1 MYAPIFLFPV
11 DLCKFYFQRAA
22 FSTVPCP
29 FASCPKKAK
38 LFTEAIKMK
47 MLVTK
52 LSKGKYANE
61 VQLFA
66 EVISNDNVKLMGEM
80 IALQALRN
88 VMPFDFEVVSKL
100 YNGLVKDLNRI
111 KNIDYTITDGYDY
124 AQLAICFLYQF
135 KGHYVSDIF
144 GKDRQGKYISIKTA
158 CYRAVDREL
167 LHFRRKIAHNRQIDF
182 GHNKKD
188 IPDPRDCFADKDED
202 YAKADALIEKL
213 HLTKPEIQTLNCYMS
228 GMKQSEA
235 ATALGITIF
244 GVKYRKLRIRQKY
257 AMYIGV

>member
-1 MYAPIFLFPV
+1 
-11 DLCKFYFQRAA
+11 
-22 FSTVPCP
+22 
-29 FASCPKKAK
+29 
-38 LFTEAIKMK
+38 MK

-61 VQLFA
+61 GQLFS
-66 EVISNDNVKLMGEM
+66 EPISDDNVKLMGEM

-88 VMPFDFEVVSKL
+88 VMPYDFEVVSKL

-135 KGHYVSDIF
+135 KGMYVSDIY
-144 GKDRQGKYISIKTA
+144 GKDKSGKYISIKTA
-158 CYRAVDREL
+158 CYRAVDKEL
-167 LHFRRKIAHNRQIDF
+167 LHFRRKIARNRQIDIC
-182 GHNKKD
+182 HNKKD
-188 IPDPRDCFADKDED
+188 IPDPRDCFADKNED
-202 YAKADALIEKL
+202 YAKADALIAKL
-213 HLTKPEIQTLNCYMS
+213 HLTEPEIQTINCYMS

-235 ATALGITIF
+235 AAALGITIF

-257 AMYIGV
+257 NTYAKTLLTT

>member
-1 MYAPIFLFPV
+1 
-11 DLCKFYFQRAA
+11 
-22 FSTVPCP
+22 
-29 FASCPKKAK
+29 
-38 LFTEAIKMK
+38 MK

-61 VQLFA
+61 GQLFS
-66 EVISNDNVKLMGEM
+66 EPISDDNVKLMGEM

-88 VMPFDFEVVSKL
+88 VMPYDFEVVSKL

-135 KGHYVSDIF
+135 KGMYVSDIY
-144 GKDRQGKYISIKTA
+144 GKDKSGKYITVKTA
-158 CYRAVDREL
+158 CYRAVDKEL
-167 LHFRRKIAHNRQIDF
+167 LHFRREIAHNRQIDF
-182 GHNKKD
+182 IHNKKD
-188 IPDPRDCFADKDED
+188 IPDPRDCFADKNED
-202 YAKADALIEKL
+202 YERADKLLKDL
-213 HLTKPEIQTLNCYMS
+213 HLTEPETQTLNCYMN

-235 ATALGITIF
+235 AKELGITIF

-257 AMYIGV
+257 NTYAKTLLPT

>member
-1 MYAPIFLFPV
+1 
-11 DLCKFYFQRAA
+11 
-22 FSTVPCP
+22 
-29 FASCPKKAK
+29 
-38 LFTEAIKMK
+38 

-52 LSKGKYANE
+52 LSHGKYRNE
-61 VQLFA
+61 GELFA
-66 EVISNDNVKLMGEM
+66 EPISDNNVKLMGEM

-135 KGHYVSDIF
+135 KGMYVDDVY
-144 GKDRQGKYISIKTA
+144 GKDKSGKYITIKTA
-158 CYRAVDREL
+158 CYRAVDKEL
-167 LHFRRKIAHNRQIDF
+167 LHFRREIAHNRQIDF
-182 GHNKKD
+182 IHNKKD
-188 IPDPRDCFADKDED
+188 IPDPRDCFADKNED
-202 YAKADALIEKL
+202 YERADKLLKDL
-213 HLTKPEIQTLNCYMS
+213 HLTEPETQTLNCYMN

-235 ATALGITIF
+235 AKELGITIF

-257 AMYIGV
+257 HAYEKTLLTT

>member
-1 MYAPIFLFPV
+1 
-11 DLCKFYFQRAA
+11 
-22 FSTVPCP
+22 
-29 FASCPKKAK
+29 
-38 LFTEAIKMK
+38 MK

-61 VQLFA
+61 GQLFA
-66 EVISNDNVKLMGEM
+66 EPISDDNVKLMGEM

-88 VMPFDFEVVSKL
+88 VLPYDFEVVSKL

-111 KNIDYTITDGYDY
+111 SQIDYTITDGYDY

-135 KGHYVSDIF
+135 KGMFVTDIY
-144 GKDRQGKYISIKTA
+144 GKDKYGKHITVKTA
-158 CYRAVDREL
+158 CYRAVDSEL

-188 IPDPRDCFADKDED
+188 IPDPRDCFDDSATD
-202 YAKADALIEKL
+202 YSKADALIEKL
-213 HLTKPEIQTLNCYMS
+213 HLTEPEIETINCYMND
-228 GMKQSEA
+228 MKQSEA
-235 ATALGITIF
+235 AAALGITIF

-257 AMYIGV
+257 NAYEKTLLTT